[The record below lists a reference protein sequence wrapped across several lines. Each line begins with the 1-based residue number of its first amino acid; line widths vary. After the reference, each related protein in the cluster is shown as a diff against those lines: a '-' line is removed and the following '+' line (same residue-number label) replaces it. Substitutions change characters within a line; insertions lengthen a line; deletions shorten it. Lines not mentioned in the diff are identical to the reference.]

1 MFKMIACMLG
11 ALVLAGCGSMSE
23 GQAPTSPAAPPLPVT
38 PESQCLAEAQAA
50 GSIPATAPARISVSH
65 ILVRHAGSKRA
76 TEGMTRS
83 RGDACLRANE
93 ALLALKQG
101 RDFAE
106 LVAEF
111 SDERGAKTRA
121 GSIGSLE
128 PEDVDPAFGAAAFS
142 LEVNQVSNVVES
154 RSGFHIILRTN

>member
-1 MFKMIACMLG
+1 MFKMITCMLG

-23 GQAPTSPAAPPLPVT
+23 GQAPTSPAAPPIT
-38 PESQCLAEAQAA
+38 PEGQCLAEAQSA
-50 GSIPATAPARISVSH
+50 GPFPATSPARVSVSH
-65 ILVRHAGSKRA
+65 ILVRHASSKRA
-76 TEGMTRS
+76 PEGMTRS
-83 RGDACLRANE
+83 RGDACLRAE
-93 ALLALKQG
+93 GALQALKQG

-121 GSIGSLE
+121 GSIGSIE